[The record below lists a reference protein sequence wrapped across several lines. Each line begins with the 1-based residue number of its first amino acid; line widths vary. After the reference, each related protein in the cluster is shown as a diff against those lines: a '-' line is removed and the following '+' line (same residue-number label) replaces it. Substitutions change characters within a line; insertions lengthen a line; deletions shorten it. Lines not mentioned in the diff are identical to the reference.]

1 MGGAGHRHAR
11 RRAAHGAVLRGD
23 AAARRDA
30 GRVHPDAAVHA
41 APEGQPG
48 GVDGLAQR
56 RRSLR
61 RPGRVQVPEAEA
73 DLRAAAGR
81 RPHQPGSGDLA
92 ADHAVE
98 PAGLAGDPGHAA
110 GDPGRGVAAL
120 RARALPEGR
129 GRQDPGAEA
138 RHRRAPERD
147 RDGGDAGRGDR
158 SPVRQ
163 AGLRR
168 SAAAARPDA
177 GAAASP
183 ATSAPPRR
191 SSVRGRRATPTAR
204 RSPPRRWPTT
214 SAPSPPSA
222 KGTGRSTARRSRSS
236 ARC

>member
-1 MGGAGHRHAR
+1 MEP
-11 RRAAHGAVLRGD
+11 VLRGD
-23 AAARRDA
+23 APAGRDA

-48 GVDGLAQR
+48 RVDGLAQR

-73 DLRAAAGR
+73 DLRAAAGGGA
-81 RPHQPGSGDLA
+81 HQPGSGDLA

-110 GDPGRGVAAL
+110 GDPDRGVAAL

-168 SAAAARPDA
+168 SRRARGGRRRRRPRRR
-177 GAAASP
+177 P
-183 ATSAPPRR
+183 RPRPRR
-191 SSVRGRRATPTAR
+191 SSVQGRRATPTAR

-222 KGTGRSTARRSRSS
+222 KATGRSTARRSRSS